1 MWLSDLT
8 LQTIGFRVLTLL
20 IIIGIQGG
28 ILAGTV
34 VLLGDKG
41 PKYDGRL
48 TIMPF
53 SHIDF
58 VGAISLVIFGL
69 GWAKPMDIDSQQF
82 CVRRFGNTATILIGF
97 VGLLITAKLLNEL
110 VVPALTT
117 LPFTVGIA
125 TAEFLRGASSLT
137 IWFAL
142 LSLIPIPPLTGGLLV
157 SEMIGI
163 RVLKKTQWIITAMLL
178 VVVATGVAHQLLD
191 PAYSMLLLFIL
202 GK

>member
-1 MWLSDLT
+1 MWLTDLT
-8 LQTIGFRVLTLL
+8 LQTIGFRVLALL
-20 IIIGIQGG
+20 IIVGIQGG
-28 ILAGTV
+28 ILAGTA

-48 TIMPF
+48 TIVPT

-58 VGAISLVIFGL
+58 VGAISLIIFGL

-82 CVRRFGNTATILIGF
+82 RVRSFGIVATILAGF
-97 VGLLITAKLLNEL
+97 VGLLVTATLLNEL
-110 VVPALTT
+110 VLPALTT

-142 LSLIPIPPLTGGLLV
+142 LSLIPIPPLTGGLLI
-157 SEMIGI
+157 STIGI
-163 RVLKKTQWIITAMLL
+163 RVPQKIQWILVATLL
-178 VVVATGVAHQLLD
+178 VTVATGVVHQLLD
-191 PAYSMLLLFIL
+191 PAYSVLASLIFV
-202 GK
+202 K

>member
-8 LQTIGFRVLTLL
+8 LQTIGFRVLALL
-20 IIIGIQGG
+20 IIVGIQGG
-28 ILAGTV
+28 ILAGTA

-48 TIMPF
+48 TIVPT

-58 VGAISLVIFGL
+58 VGAISLIIFGL

-82 CVRRFGNTATILIGF
+82 RVRSFGIVATILIGF
-97 VGLLITAKLLNEL
+97 VGLLVTATLLNEL
-110 VVPALTT
+110 VLKALTT
-117 LPFTVGIA
+117 LPFTLGIA

-142 LSLIPIPPLTGGLLV
+142 LSLIPIPPLTGGLLI
-157 SEMIGI
+157 STIGI
-163 RVLKKTQWIITAMLL
+163 RVPQKIQWILAATLFVA
-178 VVVATGVAHQLLD
+178 VATGVVHQLLE
-191 PAYSMLLLFIL
+191 PAYSVLASLIFV
-202 GK
+202 K